1 MQDLLVALIV
11 VACAV
16 YAVWA
21 LLPMA
26 WRRALAQRLVAAPS
40 PAPIKRWLQQ
50 AAQPAQAGNACGC
63 DGCGAGAP
71 KPADVKP
78 IRFHPR
84 RH

>member
-1 MQDLLVALIV
+1 MQNLLVAVIV
-11 VACAV
+11 LACAV

-40 PAPIKRWLQQ
+40 PAPIKRWLQR
-50 AAQPAQAGNACGC
+50 AAQPGNACGC
-63 DGCGAGAP
+63 NGCEQGAP
-71 KPADVKP
+71 KPTDAKP